1 MNRGIEKSSFFFLTQ
16 RRSIRIE
23 PDLPQHCFWHC
34 MRNGCGF
41 GHKSSKH
48 ILCRRITA
56 VLSQSVYGP
65 STCSAA
71 VMRMHVLCWLVGWL
85 KAVIAFDAFQH
96 ATTKSQSDVFPVRP
110 WTTARHGKLT
120 QYWKSNPI
128 PLLHPSGGIP
138 HLTPSWSACARSL
151 ATRLDHYRVRVKWNA
166 PHAGL
171 VRSSSSQIHQCSSHT
186 LTTRLTKRARAQD
199 NRSLGIIFTCFV
211 RAMVG

>member
-71 VMRMHVLCWLVGWL
+71 VMRMHVCSMLVGWL
-85 KAVIAFDAFQH
+85 VESCHCFRRVSACHNQKPEWCVSRSSVDH
-96 ATTKSQSDVFPVRP
+96 G
-110 WTTARHGKLT
+110 TARQTHTILKIQPHSPSSSVRRHST
-120 QYWKSNPI
+120 S
-128 PLLHPSGGIP
+128 HPVMI
-138 HLTPSWSACARSL
+138 
-151 ATRLDHYRVRVKWNA
+151 RVRALARYPPRPLPRTCEMECTTRWSGPFVVFTD
-166 PHAGL
+166 PPMFF
-171 VRSSSSQIHQCSSHT
+171 SHT
-186 LTTRLTKRARAQD
+186 HYSFNKARARP
-199 NRSLGIIFTCFV
+199 G
-211 RAMVG
+211 